1 MAVIFTESEIDS
13 YTKEVGHLPES
24 HIGPKDQI
32 D

>member
-24 HIGPKDQI
+24 HIGSKD
-32 D
+32 